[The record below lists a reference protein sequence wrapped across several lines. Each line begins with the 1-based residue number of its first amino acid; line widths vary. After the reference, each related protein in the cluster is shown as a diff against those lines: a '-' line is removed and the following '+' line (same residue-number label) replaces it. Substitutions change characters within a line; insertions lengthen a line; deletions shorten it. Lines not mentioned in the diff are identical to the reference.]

1 MLLRCST
8 LFIYLFIIFWGRI
21 SLFSSGWPRTCY
33 VDQADRKLKE
43 VCQPLSPGILRLL
56 VCTTIPNLFHYL
68 QDYFYYSFIC
78 PCAYICCMYAGSCI
92 DKGVLG
98 PLEWS
103 CRHLWAAC
111 LAPVLRLLE
120 GRKVV
125 LTAESS
131 LQSRQ
136 PLNFLF
142 WSLTLLLGLCLHRQ
156 RCSANL

>member
-1 MLLRCST
+1 MFNL
-8 LFIYLFIIFWGRI
+8 IYLFIVFWGRI

-43 VCQPLSPGILRLL
+43 ICQPLSPGILRLL
-56 VCTTIPNLFHYL
+56 VCTTVPNLFHYL

-111 LAPVLRLLE
+111 TEASGREKSGLNCWVIAPVPSTPQLFILKFDITVRT
-120 GRKVV
+120 V
-125 LTAESS
+125 SS
-131 LQSRQ
+131 
-136 PLNFLF
+136 
-142 WSLTLLLGLCLHRQ
+142 
-156 RCSANL
+156 